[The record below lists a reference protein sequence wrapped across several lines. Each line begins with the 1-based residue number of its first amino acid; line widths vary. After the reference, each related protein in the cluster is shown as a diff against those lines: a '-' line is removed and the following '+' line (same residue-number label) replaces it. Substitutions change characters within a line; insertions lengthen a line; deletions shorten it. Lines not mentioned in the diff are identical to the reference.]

1 MFSHLKIVASSKRL
15 ESVVQYALS
24 IMFLVNP
31 LYALSAEVLPNS
43 VGTREQNLQNQIRLR
58 DQIDRSIEEHRRQV
72 EKEAGSQQPA
82 PQEQTS
88 PDLGA
93 KFQINRIDIDTGKF
107 PHQAVDVADILA
119 SYQGRLLGQHDLFGL
134 IRDVTNRYAQHG
146 YSTTTI
152 GLNPGNMREGV
163 ITLRVDWGLVQGWLI
178 NGHEPESVR
187 ERLMTAWTL
196 LDVVDKP
203 LNIFDLDQAIE
214 NLNNS
219 AKSATIEVVPADKLG
234 YSFLNLHTSA
244 SAAPIV
250 SLTMDNSG
258 VNSPS
263 NGRYRYSF
271 SSSLSDLL
279 LGNDTLSINGS
290 SRRFQDDRHNSEY
303 SAGAGYSIPFGAN
316 RLDLRYSEVSNSNR
330 AFGYYGH
337 YDIDGDL
344 KTYSAKLSR
353 VMWRNGASKFSL
365 FSELERRQSVNYI
378 DDIFLEANSKRYN
391 SLTFGAQSVT
401 RLLAGSLYSDLSL
414 THGLSAFDGAPG
426 AFDKQKAINY
436 KKVVFNT
443 AWFRPFSVDHHA
455 FEYSTRVG
463 GQYARDSMISAFKQ
477 SIGDEYTVRGF
488 NGPAVWGDRGLYVNN
503 SLSMPI
509 QNSVGNITPF
519 IGLDAGYINDV
530 VSSPNTP
537 KNATIAGAA
546 LGARAS
552 WSKFDIG
559 FTLARPL
566 LVPDSIESSTS
577 PYITYISLGLS
588 I

>member
-1 MFSHLKIVASSKRL
+1 MFSHSKVSASSKFL

-24 IMFLVNP
+24 IIFFFNP
-31 LYALSAEVLPNS
+31 LYAISADALPNS
-43 VGTREQNLQNQIRLR
+43 AGTREQNLQNQIRLR

-107 PHQAVDVADILA
+107 PRQAVDVSNILA

-152 GLNPGNMREGV
+152 GLIPSNMREGV
-163 ITLRVDWGLVQGWLI
+163 ITLRVDWGLVQDWQI

-187 ERLMTAWTL
+187 ERLMTALTL
-196 LDVVDKP
+196 LDLVDKP

-214 NLNNS
+214 NLNDG

-234 YSFLNLHTSA
+234 YSFLNIRTSA

-250 SLTMDNSG
+250 SLNMDNSG

-279 LGNDTLSINGS
+279 LGNDTLSVNGS
-290 SRRFQDDRHNSEY
+290 SRRFQDDRHSSEY
-303 SAGAGYSIPFGAN
+303 SAGAGYSVPFGAN

-365 FSELERRQSVNYI
+365 FSELERRESVNYI
-378 DDIFLEANSKRYN
+378 DGVFLEANSKRYN
-391 SLTFGAQSVT
+391 SLAFGVLSVT
-401 RLLAGSLYSDLSL
+401 QLLEGSLYSDVSL

-436 KKVVFNT
+436 KKAVFNT
-443 AWFRPFSVDHHA
+443 AWLRPFSVENHN
-455 FEYSTRVG
+455 FEYSTHVG
-463 GQYARDSMISAFKQ
+463 GQYARDSMVSAFKQ

-488 NGPAVWGDRGLYVNN
+488 NGPALWGDRGLYVNN
-503 SLSMPI
+503 TLSMPI
-509 QNSVGNITPF
+509 QNSFGKVTPF
-519 IGLDAGYINDV
+519 IGLDAGRINEV
-530 VSSPNTP
+530 VSSRNTP

-566 LVPDSIESSTS
+566 LVPSHIESSTS